1 MMRQPARS
9 AFCTTGRQP
18 RGFASLIT
26 LAALLTSGPF
36 GLADDAADRAE
47 LEHFE
52 KRIRPVLVRY
62 CYECHSG
69 VPKEPKGGLRLDSR
83 EATRRG
89 GDSGAAVVPGKA
101 AHSLLMQALRF
112 EGLEMPPKKRLPD
125 SVIADFERWIDKG
138 AVDPRD
144 NPPAANDVAGLVWEA
159 QFAERRY
166 WWSLQPVA
174 RPVAPTINNAVW
186 AETDIDRFILAAL
199 EEKQLHPAPRADRTT
214 LARRLSQI
222 LLGLP
227 PNPDDV
233 DRFVKDDSP
242 EAWPRLVDRT
252 LASPHFGERFARH
265 WMDAVRYSDT
275 YGYEWDIPAKGAW
288 RYRDYLIKAF
298 NDDIAYDQLV
308 REQIAGDLLEHP
320 RIDPVEQINLSLIGP
335 MFYQLGEK
343 RHGDSSEFDGIHQE
357 MIDNKVDAFSKAF
370 QGTTVACARCHDHKL
385 DAVAQKEYYA
395 LAGTFMSSR
404 WVSRTLDVP
413 ARDAALRDEMKQIKR
428 RLRSQLALVWRRQLD
443 ELSAD
448 TLMTLWKAKTKPP
461 EQKGNEKDGNAA
473 ATPKPAPI
481 PVEDPL
487 SVWSNLM
494 AGLDAKK
501 SPKEA
506 WEQAI
511 ATIRDEQQRR
521 VAQNVANVELVA
533 DFTKSVPAGWSVD
546 GVGLRERTPTG
557 DPLVALNGDTALTL
571 ISAGGLVTNSLSPR
585 MNGAVR
591 TPYNTALPAGML
603 HFEISGG
610 EFAAR
615 RTVYDNA
622 FLTEKQE
629 YLNTRLPVWKAVDPV
644 QAMPNRNIYVEFAT
658 KTSNP
663 NFPPRV
669 GLGGACS
676 EEQVAQ
682 PQSWFAISRVMR
694 QKGQLGPALDLGWFA
709 VLMEES
715 KGVESIDAAT
725 AAYRGWFDSALTR
738 WADKDVENLDDVR
751 LLNWLIDAGLF
762 HNRLDDRMSPE
773 VKTLV
778 NEYRALEARLAE
790 PQTVNGMA
798 DIDPGLDYRLN
809 IRGEYDQFG
818 PPAPRGY
825 LEALNAPKD
834 GFQVRNS
841 GRRELAEIIASPQ
854 NPLTARVY
862 VNRVWQWLF
871 GQGIVRT
878 PDDFGHLG
886 DAPSHPA
893 LLDHLARRFM
903 DEGWSTKR
911 LVREILLSATWQ
923 QSGETTE
930 AARTADPDNR
940 LLLHF
945 KLQRLDAESL
955 RDSIL
960 AVSGRLS
967 QQLYGPAINPN
978 RPKED
983 PQKRLFSGP
992 VDGDGRRSLYVKMT
1006 IMEVPKFLAA
1016 FNQPDPKIPTGR
1028 RDVTNT
1034 AAQSLALLNDPFVTG
1049 QAEHWATSLMKTND
1063 STPADRIERMFRKAF
1078 GRAASPAELARW
1090 SESLKTFAADR
1101 SIPEGAQMQSVPLW
1115 KDMAHALLN
1124 LKETIY
1130 VR

>member
-1 MMRQPARS
+1 MLLALAMLPAAVPVAR
-9 AFCTTGRQP
+9 ADE
-18 RGFASLIT
+18 
-26 LAALLTSGPF
+26 AAE
-36 GLADDAADRAE
+36 RVE

-89 GDSGAAVVPGKA
+89 GDSGAAIVPGKPA
-101 AHSLLMQALRF
+101 ESLLMQALRF
-112 EGLEMPPKKRLPD
+112 DGLEMPPKKRLPD
-125 SVIADFERWIDKG
+125 TVIADFERWIEKG

-144 NPPAANDVAGLVWEA
+144 NPPAANDVSALVWEA
-159 QFAERRY
+159 QFAERRQ

-174 RPVAPTINNAVW
+174 NPAAPSVRNNGW
-186 AETDIDRFILAAL
+186 PTTDIDRFVLAAL
-199 EEKQLHPAPRADRTT
+199 EQKSIAPAPRADRST

-242 EAWPRLVDRT
+242 DAWTRLVDRT
-252 LASPHFGERFARH
+252 LASPRFGERFARH

-298 NDDIAYDQLV
+298 NDDIPYDQVV

-404 WVSRTLDVP
+404 WVSRTLDLP
-413 ARDAALRDEMKQIKR
+413 TRDAAIRDEMKRIKR
-428 RLRSQLALVWRRQLD
+428 RLRGQLALVWRKQLD
-443 ELSAD
+443 NLSTE
-448 TLMTLWKAKTKPP
+448 TLMTLWMAKTKPP
-461 EQKGNEKDGNAA
+461 VVKGNAAKDGSAA
-473 ATPKPAPI
+473 ATPPKPVPLPI
-481 PVEDPL
+481 EDPL
-487 SVWSNLM
+487 SVWSGFM

-501 SPKEA
+501 PAKDA
-506 WEQAI
+506 WEQAV
-511 ATIRDEQQRR
+511 AVVRDEQRRR
-521 VAQNVANVELVA
+521 VAQNAANVELLA
-533 DFTKSVPAGWSVD
+533 DFTKEVPAGWSVD
-546 GVGLRERTPTG
+546 GVALRERTPCG
-557 DPLVALNGDTALTL
+557 DLIVSLAGDTALMS
-571 ISAGGLVTNSLSPR
+571 ISVGGLVTNAFSPR

-591 TPYNTALPAGML
+591 TPYNTALPTGLL
-603 HFEISGG
+603 HFEMSGG

-629 YLNTRLPVWKAVDPV
+629 YLNSRLPAWKAVDPV
-644 QAMPNRNIYVEFAT
+644 QAMPNRNIYIEFST

-669 GLGGACS
+669 GLGGPCS

-694 QKGQLGPALDLGWFA
+694 QTGNLGPVSDLGWF
-709 VLMEES
+709 VPLIEES
-715 KGVESIDAAT
+715 SGVESIETAT
-725 AAYRGWFDSALTR
+725 AAYRSWFARVLDR
-738 WADKDVENLDDVR
+738 WAEKEVENRDDVH
-751 LLNWLIDAGLF
+751 LLNVLIDAGLL
-762 HNRLDDRMSPE
+762 HNRLDDRMSSE
-773 VKTLV
+773 VKDLV
-778 NEYRALEARLAE
+778 KEYRTLEARLAE

-798 DIDPGLDYRLN
+798 DVDPGIDYRLN
-809 IRGEYDQFG
+809 IRGEYDQLG

-834 GFQVRNS
+834 GFRVRNS
-841 GRRELAEIIASPQ
+841 GRRELAEIIASPN

-893 LLDHLARRFM
+893 LLDHLAHRFM

-930 AARTADPDNR
+930 PARAADPDNR
-940 LLLHF
+940 LLHHF

-992 VDGDGRRSLYVKMT
+992 VDGDGRRSIYIKMT
-1006 IMEVPKFLAA
+1006 IMEVPKFLAV

-1034 AAQSLALLNDPFVTG
+1034 AAQSLALLNDPFVIG
-1049 QAEHWATSLMKTND
+1049 QAEHWAGSLLKSND
-1063 STPADRIERMFRKAF
+1063 STPADRIERMFRTAF
-1078 GRAASPAELARW
+1078 GRNPQASELARW
-1090 SESLKTFAADR
+1090 TESLKAFAADR
-1101 SIPEGAQMQSVPLW
+1101 TIPDTEMMQSAPLW
-1115 KDMAHALLN
+1115 KDMAHAFLN
-1124 LKETIY
+1124 LKETVY